1 MAQRTIVSLVDDLD
15 GGAASQTVKFGVDG
29 VEYEIDLSDKNAAKL
44 RKALA
49 TYLAHGR
56 KLSRSGQPYK
66 LIELGLSSRDLRAWA
81 KSNGYD
87 VPDRGRVPR
96 SIQDAYDKAHAA

>member
-1 MAQRTIVSLVDDLD
+1 MAQRTIVSFVDDID
-15 GGAASQTVKFGVDG
+15 GGEASQTIKFGIDS

-49 TYLAHGR
+49 AYTERGR
-56 KLSRSGQPYK
+56 KLSRSGRPYK
-66 LIELGLSSRDLRAWA
+66 LIKLGPTSRELRAWA
-81 KSNGYD
+81 KSHGHD

>member
-1 MAQRTIVSLVDDLD
+1 MAQRTIVSLVDDID
-15 GGAASQTVKFGVDG
+15 GGVASQTVKFGIDG

-44 RKALA
+44 RKALVA
-49 TYLAHGR
+49 YIEGGR
-56 KLSRSGQPYK
+56 KLSRSGRPYK
-66 LIELGLSSRDLRAWA
+66 LIKLGPSPQELRAWA
-81 KSNGYD
+81 RSHGYD